1 MFFLILFVL
10 NNINM
15 HSLRSKIKE
24 MKIKFSNLPNYL
36 TLFRVI
42 SIPIIIIAIIILQK
56 PALKALQ
63 HYENQL
69 DESEGKDFVAAD
81 LSIENTDCWAGDN

>member
-1 MFFLILFVL
+1 M
-10 NNINM
+10 N
-15 HSLRSKIKE
+15 SLLAS
-24 MKIKFSNLPNYL
+24 
-36 TLFRVI
+36 
-42 SIPIIIIAIIILQK
+42 IIAIIILQK

-81 LSIENTDCWAGDN
+81 ISIENTDCWAGDN

>member
-1 MFFLILFVL
+1 MGSVRFGSVKSAELAWAMGDIGVGLMAWL
-10 NNINM
+10 N
-15 HSLRSKIKE
+15 
-24 MKIKFSNLPNYL
+24 
-36 TLFRVI
+36 
-42 SIPIIIIAIIILQK
+42 IIAIIILQK